1 MGWFACRLRLLG
13 WVTTALLL
21 ISLDEGGGYW
31 PFSTSVYVRHDP
43 RVFHM
48 YGLIQPLIKFTLFP
62 YLAMAGLRG
71 RMWDL
76 VPRLETEPGPP
87 ALGAQSLTHWTT
99 GEILPLTF

>member
-1 MGWFACRLRLLG
+1 MGWFACHLRLLG

-48 YGLIQPLIKFTLFP
+48 YVSFNP
-62 YLAMAGLRG
+62 
-71 RMWDL
+71 
-76 VPRLETEPGPP
+76 
-87 ALGAQSLTHWTT
+87 
-99 GEILPLTF
+99 